1 MNAHIG
7 QFRLFLYMAGTAT
20 ACTAAVLFLCIKLLQ
35 PGLDLYVPQ
44 AAALIM
50 NGFYILIG
58 ILIVLYGLLWFCT
71 YTDIF
76 KGRRFQF
83 LLRAYLQVLF
93 PIVKMQGRILEKR
106 QAVCQAYIHFLNH
119 LFLRRHLR
127 YPSNRILLL
136 APHCLQ
142 WDKCPHKIT
151 RNIANCHQCGHC
163 PIGAIVDMTRQLGM
177 SFAVATGG
185 TLARQIVKDTR
196 PNAVVAIACERDLVS
211 GMEDI
216 APMPVLGLLNE
227 RPNGPCFNTSVDL
240 MELQKIL
247 QLIIGD

>member
-1 MNAHIG
+1 
-7 QFRLFLYMAGTAT
+7 MAGTAT
-20 ACTAAVLFLCIKLLQ
+20 ACTAAVLFLCGKLLQ
-35 PGLDLYVPQ
+35 PGLELYVPQ
-44 AAALIM
+44 AAGFLLGGIYSFMAILIM
-50 NGFYILIG
+50 
-58 ILIVLYGLLWFCT
+58 LYVLLWFCT
-71 YTDIF
+71 YADTF

-83 LLRAYLQVLF
+83 VLRAYLRALF
-93 PIVKMQGRILEKR
+93 PVVKLQGQMLGKR
-106 QAVCQAYIHFLNH
+106 EALCQAYIQFLNH

-127 YPSNRILLL
+127 YPPERILLL

-142 WDKCPHKIT
+142 WDQCPHKIT

-177 SFAVATGG
+177 PFAVATGG
-185 TLARQIVKDTR
+185 TLARQIVKDIR
-196 PNAVVAIACERDLVS
+196 PKAVVAIACERDLVS
-211 GMEDI
+211 GMQDI

-240 MELQKIL
+240 TALQKVL